1 MAMHRSLRPGP
12 RLQRALLRVVSSCA
26 VLLSACELQEVAL
39 AEGDDIV
46 VVEVILRADEP
57 VQLAFLHRTRGTDS
71 ATVPGAVIE
80 VRDAQGGRL
89 TFGPVSETQCLDF
102 ENERPGQSLGS
113 CYRSNPSGL
122 AIRPGSTFTLRVLL
136 PDGGVITGETTVPGA
151 FQLSRPSSN
160 PCRLNAETSLEFT
173 WTRSDGA
180 WAYLA
185 ETRLAGLRD
194 ALRRRNIPIGGN
206 GPVRLIGLSVS
217 NEDTTLVFP
226 GEFGLFDRADPDLT
240 DALVAIQ
247 NGLPPDVFG
256 AIVVAATDRNYVN
269 WVRGGNFN
277 PSGQVHVASLRGDGT
292 GVFGSLVPRTQNLS
306 TSATD
311 TSPACN
317 QAGALGP

>member
-1 MAMHRSLRPGP
+1 M
-12 RLQRALLRVVSSCA
+12 QRRVWRCRRFWAVAALL
-26 VLLSACELQEVAL
+26 LPACELQEVTL

-46 VVEVILRADEP
+46 VVEIVLRAEEP
-57 VQLAFLHRTRGTDS
+57 VQLAFLHRTRTTDS
-71 ATVPGAVIE
+71 ATVPGAVVE
-80 VRDAQGGRL
+80 VRDAQTGGRL

-102 ENERPGQSLGS
+102 ENERPGQPLGS
-113 CYRSNPSGL
+113 CYRSNPGGP
-122 AIRPGSTFTLRVLL
+122 AIRPGARYTLQVTL
-136 PDGGVITGETTVPGA
+136 PDGGVITGETTVPGSFA
-151 FQLSRPSSN
+151 LNRPASN
-160 PCRLNAETSLEFT
+160 PCRLAVDSTVEFV
-173 WTRSDGA
+173 WTRADSA

-206 GPVRLIGLSVS
+206 GPVRLIGLSVGR
-217 NEDTTLVFP
+217 EDTTLAFP
-226 GEFGLFDRADPDLT
+226 REFGVFDRADPDLT

-247 NGLPPDVFG
+247 NGLPADVFG

-277 PSGQVHVASLRGDGT
+277 PSGQVRVASVRGDGT

-311 TSPACN
+311 TSPACTRI
-317 QAGALGP
+317 P